1 MAGCHLPGNTSS
13 LQRQCDALGRVLLG
27 NLGSWHP
34 CACYFD
40 ITYLSVVTNNAH
52 PFMETIFLVCC
63 GLFHQGTHQW
73 FDEHNNEFKAL
84 TWPTYFPN
92 LNPIKHLW
100 DLLGKQVRSTKDT
113 PCILQVLKDLLLTFQ
128 CRILKHTGQGLVER
142 PRVRAILATQYWA
155 VGRNIMFDQC
165 KKLEVKL
172 QRQGREHLDMCRG
185 KRVVIFEQRMLNA
198 ELPGR
203 KIRQGSQR
211 MFMDVVKK
219 DMHRVGVTEEDTG
232 DIAH

>member
-172 QRQGREHLDMCRG
+172 QRQGREHLWHVQRRESGNIWTKDAECRAA
-185 KRVVIFEQRMLNA
+185 R
-198 ELPGR
+198 
-203 KIRQGSQR
+203 
-211 MFMDVVKK
+211 
-219 DMHRVGVTEEDTG
+219 EEDKTRITENVHG
-232 DIAH
+232 CSEEGHA

>member
-142 PRVRAILATQYWA
+142 PRVRAILATQYLA

-165 KKLEVKL
+165 KKT
-172 QRQGREHLDMCRG
+172 RG
-185 KRVVIFEQRMLNA
+185 
-198 ELPGR
+198 
-203 KIRQGSQR
+203 
-211 MFMDVVKK
+211 
-219 DMHRVGVTEEDTG
+219 
-232 DIAH
+232 